1 MAGGENEVKILYF
14 SWIRERVGMGE
25 ETIGLPASV
34 ETVGQMLNWLQGR
47 NEQFAAALE
56 FPEIIR
62 VALDQEHA
70 DHGQSL
76 GSPREI
82 ALFPPM
88 TGG

>member
-1 MAGGENEVKILYF
+1 MAVAPVKMLYF

-25 ETIGLPASV
+25 EIVDLPETI

-47 NEQFAAALE
+47 NDQFAAALE
-56 FPEIIR
+56 FPDIIR
-62 VALDQEHA
+62 VALDQEHV
-70 DHGQSL
+70 DHQQVL
-76 GSPREI
+76 GTPREI

>member
-1 MAGGENEVKILYF
+1 MSEAQQVKMLYF

-25 ETIGLPASV
+25 ETLDLPASV
-34 ETVGQMLNWLQGR
+34 STVEQLLSWLQGR

-62 VALDQEHA
+62 VALDQEHV
-70 DHGQSL
+70 DHDQPV

>member
-1 MAGGENEVKILYF
+1 MLYF

-25 ETIGLPASV
+25 ETLGLPESV
-34 ETVGQMLNWLQGR
+34 DTVEQLLSWLQGR
-47 NEQFAAALE
+47 NDQFAAALE

-62 VALDQEHA
+62 VALDQQHV
-70 DHGQSL
+70 DHDQPIGA
-76 GSPREI
+76 PREI

>member
-1 MAGGENEVKILYF
+1 MAEPVKILYF
-14 SWIRERVGMGE
+14 SWVRERVGME
-25 ETIGLPASV
+25 EENLSLP
-34 ETVGQMLNWLQGR
+34 ENLTTVRDLLSWMQGR

-56 FPEIIR
+56 APDIIR
-62 VALDQEHA
+62 VALDHEHA
-70 DHGQSL
+70 DHSDPI

>member
-1 MAGGENEVKILYF
+1 MLYF
-14 SWIRERVGMGE
+14 SWIRERVGMAE
-25 ETIGLPASV
+25 ENVNLPK
-34 ETVGQMLNWLQGR
+34 TVKTVSDLLAWMQGR

-62 VALDQEHA
+62 VALDQEHTDHA
-70 DHGQSL
+70 DAVGT
-76 GSPREI
+76 PREI

>member
-1 MAGGENEVKILYF
+1 MASEAVKILYF

-25 ETIGLPASV
+25 EAIQLPENVA
-34 ETVGQMLNWLQGR
+34 TVADLLAHLKGR

-62 VALDQEHA
+62 VALDQQHVEHDA
-70 DHGQSL
+70 EL
-76 GSPREI
+76 KSPREI

>member
-1 MAGGENEVKILYF
+1 VSGSEVKILYF

-25 ETIGLPASV
+25 ETLGLPASV
-34 ETVGQMLNWLQGR
+34 DTVGQLLTWLRGR

-62 VALDQEHA
+62 VALDQQHV
-70 DHGQSL
+70 DHQEPL
-76 GSPREI
+76 GSPSEI

>member
-1 MAGGENEVKILYF
+1 MAATEVKILYF

-25 ETIGLPASV
+25 ETIGLPAGV
-34 ETVGQMLNWLQGR
+34 DTVGQMLHWLKGR

-56 FPEIIR
+56 FPDIIR
-62 VALDQEHA
+62 VALDQEHV
-70 DHGQSL
+70 DHEQDL
-76 GSPREI
+76 GSAREI